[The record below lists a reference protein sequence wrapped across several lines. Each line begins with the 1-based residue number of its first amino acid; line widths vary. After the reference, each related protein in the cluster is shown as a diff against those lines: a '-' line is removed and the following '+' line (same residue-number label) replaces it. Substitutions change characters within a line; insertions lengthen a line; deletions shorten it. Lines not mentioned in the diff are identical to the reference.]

1 MKRLRGP
8 QWIKKGGAIKITKVR
23 PFLAQ
28 LDMCGFF
35 VLFLFKSSVN
45 VHWLLKLKKS
55 FKIIV
60 TFFIHFFSLPVIIYD
75 HFEVYF
81 TL

>member
-1 MKRLRGP
+1 MRGP

-28 LDMCGFF
+28 LDKCGFF
-35 VLFLFKSSVN
+35 VLFLLKPLVN
-45 VHWLLKLKKS
+45 VQWLLKLDKS

-60 TFFIHFFSLPVIIYD
+60 IFFTHFLSLPVII
-75 HFEVYF
+75 
-81 TL
+81 